1 MLTRAVLFI
10 AGAAIGGVAVAGV
23 PARLLLP
30 LSDADE
36 TAGTET
42 GCTAAFRAG
51 RSDYVQLIGVE
62 LTIRTAAGLHL
73 CRLSGRTADAVL
85 AGQAG
90 ASCGGYRVAVRQTGR
105 TKTYPAS
112 DSSSTPAV
120 LTVGEGHAATTL
132 RGDWGVAC

>member
-1 MLTRAVLFI
+1 MLTGAVLF
-10 AGAAIGGVAVAGV
+10 AASAAIGGLVVAAK

-30 LSDADE
+30 LTDTDE

-62 LTIRTAAGLHL
+62 LTIRTAAGRQL
-73 CRLSGRTADAVL
+73 CRVPEQTAHAVL
-85 AGQAG
+85 TGREG
-90 ASCGGYRVAVRQTGR
+90 ASCGGYRVFVRQTGR
-105 TKTYPAS
+105 TKTFPAN

-120 LTVGEGHAATTL
+120 LTVSQGRTISTL
-132 RGDWGVAC
+132 RGDWGVPC

>member
-1 MLTRAVLFI
+1 MLTRAVLF
-10 AGAAIGGVAVAGV
+10 ALSAAMGGLAVAAGPV
-23 PARLLLP
+23 RLLLP
-30 LSDADE
+30 LTDADE

-62 LTIRTAAGLHL
+62 LTIRAAAGRQL
-73 CRLSGRTADAVL
+73 CRLSQQSDDAVL
-85 AGQAG
+85 TGRGG
-90 ASCGGYRVAVRQTGR
+90 ASCGGYHVFVRQTGR
-105 TKTYPAS
+105 TKTFPAS

-120 LTVGEGHAATTL
+120 LTVSKGRTTSTL

>member
-1 MLTRAVLFI
+1 MLTRAVLC
-10 AGAAIGGVAVAGV
+10 AACAAIGGLAFAAG

-30 LSDADE
+30 LTDADE

-62 LTIRTAAGLHL
+62 LTIRTEAGRQL
-73 CRLSGRTADAVL
+73 CRVSEQTADAVL
-85 AGQAG
+85 TGRAG
-90 ASCGGYRVAVRQTGR
+90 ASCGGYRVIVRQTGR
-105 TKTYPAS
+105 TKTFPAS

-120 LTVGEGHAATTL
+120 LTVSKGRTTTTL